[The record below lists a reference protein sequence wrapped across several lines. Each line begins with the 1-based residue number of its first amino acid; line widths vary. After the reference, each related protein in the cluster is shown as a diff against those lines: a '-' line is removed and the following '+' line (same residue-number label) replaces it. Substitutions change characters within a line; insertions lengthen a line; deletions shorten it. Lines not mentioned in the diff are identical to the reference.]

1 MKNESMKARLL
12 LIGVLFGITAYG
24 QVPTTGL
31 VAEYL
36 FTGASLND
44 TGGTANLTLT
54 GSLIAPIPDRA
65 GGANRAVS
73 LNGDHLQRTTGTS
86 TNSFSVSFWIKT
98 STNDATARVIID
110 QSERANEG
118 EGSLETGWYAYLKNG
133 TIGLA
138 GNYEWYRWNTSGYL
152 GWQYATTTTNIADG
166 LWHHI
171 TITNS
176 AYVVQRIEGWVVGN
190 TYKIYIDNT
199 LRVTKVS
206 EKVLGAVT
214 GAVIRRFITTAI
226 PITIGN
232 SRLKNS
238 SANYRFADAIDDI
251 RYYSRTLSAAEVTA
265 LATEAGDPTAATIT
279 KADQTITFNA
289 LPGKTAAD
297 GNFSLTATASSGL
310 AVTYS
315 SSNLAVAT
323 VSGSTVTIVG
333 VGSTV
338 ITASQSGNMVF
349 NPATNVTNT
358 LTVTQG
364 SQTINFSGPTVRV
377 FGDPAF
383 TLSATA
389 TSGLP
394 VSFTSSDANVAT
406 ISGSTITIVG
416 AGSTTITASQVG
428 NVNYSAATPVQ
439 RVFTVNKAA
448 QVITFTTL
456 ATKTV
461 VDGNFNLAA
470 TSTSGLPV
478 SYTIDNTN
486 VATISGSTVTIVG
499 AGITYIYALQA
510 GNANYNAATI
520 VEQRLTV
527 TKANQT
533 ITFGTLPIMSFGDP
547 SFTLMGT
554 SSSALPVSYTSS
566 NTSVATVSGSTLTI
580 VGVGTSTITAS
591 QAGNVNFNTATSVAQ
606 NLTVVKANQSI
617 TFGTLVAKTF
627 GEAAFELS
635 ATTSSGLT
643 ISYTSSNMNVATVS
657 GNTATIV
664 GVGSTTITAVQAG
677 NGNFNPATAVQQSL
691 TVGKANQTITFNAL
705 PIKVVT
711 DIPFALSSTTSS
723 GLPVTY
729 TSSNPAVATISGT
742 TVTIV
747 AVGTTDIT
755 ASQGG
760 DDNYEAASD
769 VVQVLTVNAK
779 QDQAITFA
787 PLADVTLGNT
797 PFALTATASSNL
809 PVSYTAATD
818 KIQISGAQVTLLKAG
833 RVTVTA
839 NQSGNELFNAAIPVS
854 QSFCIKPAKPVMTL
868 SNANT
873 ASLTLTSSSTI
884 ANQWFQNGVA
894 VAGATNQVF
903 TVIEP
908 GTYKVQVQA
917 DDCLSSFSDDQ
928 VIIITAIEPNAVN
941 GVNVYPN
948 PASEQLTIDLAG
960 FIKNSTV
967 FISTVDLLG
976 RTASQFTGEG
986 GAQVSIDVRSFVP
999 GQYIIQLRQGNTRI
1013 TKSFIKSSN

>member
-1 MKNESMKARLL
+1 MKAKLL
-12 LIGVLFGITAYG
+12 LIGVLLGLTAYG

-31 VAEYL
+31 VSEYL

-44 TGGTANLTLT
+44 TGGTANLALT
-54 GSLIAPIPDRA
+54 GSLIAPLPDRA

-98 STNDATARVIID
+98 TTNDATARVIID
-110 QSERANEG
+110 QSERANES
-118 EGSLETGWYAYLKNG
+118 EGSQETGWYAYLKNG

-166 LWHHI
+166 LWHHV

-176 AYVVQRIEGWVVGN
+176 AYVVQRIEGYVVGN
-190 TYKIYIDNT
+190 TYKIYIDNN
-199 LRVTKVS
+199 LSVTKVS

-214 GAVIRRFITTAI
+214 GATMRRFITTAT

-238 SANYRFADAIDDI
+238 SAIYRFADAIDDI
-251 RYYSRTLSAAEVTA
+251 RYYNRTLSAAEVTA
-265 LATEAGDPTAATIT
+265 LATEAGDPAAATIT
-279 KADQTITFNA
+279 KASQTITFNA
-289 LPGKTAAD
+289 LPAKTVAD
-297 GNFSLTATASSGL
+297 GNFSLAATASSGL

-338 ITASQSGNMVF
+338 ITASQGGNMVF
-349 NPATNVTNT
+349 DPATDVANT
-358 LTVTQG
+358 LTVNQG
-364 SQTINFSGPTVRV
+364 SQTISFAALTAKVYGNPDF
-377 FGDPAF
+377 A
-383 TLSATA
+383 LSATA

-406 ISGSTITIVG
+406 ISGSTVTIVG

-448 QVITFTTL
+448 QAITFTTL

-461 VDGNFNLAA
+461 VDGNFNLTA

-510 GNANYNAATI
+510 GNANYNAATV

-547 SFTLMGT
+547 TATLMGT
-554 SSSALPVSYTSS
+554 SSSGLPVSYTSS

-591 QAGNVNFNTATSVAQ
+591 QTGNANFNPATSVTQ

-617 TFGTLVAKTF
+617 TFGTLATKTF
-627 GEAAFELS
+627 GDAAFALN
-635 ATTSSGLT
+635 ATTSSGLA
-643 ISYTSSNMNVATVS
+643 ISYTSSNTNVATVS
-657 GNTATIV
+657 GNTVTIV
-664 GVGSTTITAVQAG
+664 GVGTTTITALQAG
-677 NGNFNPATAVQQSL
+677 NGNFNPAIDVQQSL

-705 PIKVVT
+705 PTKVVA
-711 DIPFALSSTTSS
+711 DVPFTLSATTSS
-723 GLPVTY
+723 SLPVTY
-729 TSSNPAVATISGT
+729 TSSNPGVATISGT

-747 AVGTTDIT
+747 AVGSTDIT

-760 DDNYEAASD
+760 DSNYEAALD

-779 QDQAITFA
+779 QDQTITFA
-787 PLADVTLGNT
+787 SLADVTLGNV

-818 KIQISGAQVTLLKAG
+818 KIQINGAQVTLLKAG
-833 RVTVTA
+833 RVSVTA
-839 NQSGNELFNAAIPVS
+839 NQSGNDLFNAATPVS
-854 QSFCIKPAKPVMTL
+854 QSFCIKPAKPVITL

-873 ASLTLTSSSTI
+873 PSITLSSNSTI
-884 ANQWFQNGVA
+884 GNQWFRNGVA
-894 VAGATNQVF
+894 VAGTTNQVF
-903 TVIEP
+903 TVAEP
-908 GTYKVQVQA
+908 GTYQVQVQA
-917 DDCLSSFSDDQ
+917 DDCLSSFSDEQ
-928 VIIITAIEPNAVN
+928 VIIITAIEPGLVN

-948 PASEQLTIDLAG
+948 PAIAELTIDLEG
-960 FIKNSTV
+960 FVENSTV
-967 FISTVDLLG
+967 YVSTVDLLG
-976 RTASQFTGEG
+976 RTANQFTGEG
-986 GAQVSIDVRSFVP
+986 GSKVNMDVRSFVP